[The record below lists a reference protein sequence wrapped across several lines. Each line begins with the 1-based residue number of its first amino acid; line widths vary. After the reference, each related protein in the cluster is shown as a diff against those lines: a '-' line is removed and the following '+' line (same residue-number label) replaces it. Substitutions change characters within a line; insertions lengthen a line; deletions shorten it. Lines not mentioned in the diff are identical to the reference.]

1 MNTVVE
7 DDWII
12 DTDTGEVV
20 GIQGWQID
28 GHVEDEKA
36 LWILQKRMLETES
49 KINAERLMMKSI
61 VANCEARIK
70 RLESRMKWLDL
81 RYGVSA
87 AQVAKSL
94 LLKGSK
100 TYTSPYGKVS
110 FRTTKDKLVIEDQ
123 ESFLPWA
130 IKHAPEAVK
139 QSVLVSKLPKEQVD
153 RWIKIEDF
161 MPKGLRIEAGGE
173 SVTFTGITKDE
184 SDERPEQD

>member
-1 MNTVVE
+1 MSTVIE

-12 DTDTGEVV
+12 DTETGEVV

-28 GHVEDEKA
+28 GHVEDEKQ

-49 KINAERLMMKSI
+49 KIAAERLMMKSI

-87 AQVAKSL
+87 ADVAKSL

-110 FRTTKDKLVIEDQ
+110 FRATKDKLVIDNQ
-123 ESFLPWA
+123 DLFTPWA
-130 IKHAPEAVK
+130 LKHAPEAVK
-139 QSVLVSKLPKEQVD
+139 QSVLVSKLPKEQVE
-153 RWIKIEDF
+153 RWLKVEDF
-161 MPKGLRIEAGGE
+161 LPKGLRIEPGGE